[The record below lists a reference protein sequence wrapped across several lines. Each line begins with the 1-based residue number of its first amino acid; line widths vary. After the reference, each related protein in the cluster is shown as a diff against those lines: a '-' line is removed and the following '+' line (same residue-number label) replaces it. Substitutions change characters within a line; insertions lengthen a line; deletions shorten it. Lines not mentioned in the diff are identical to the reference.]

1 MEAAIKETKETSTKE
16 VKTGWAK
23 WGSRFYNFL
32 AMGGFLVVLVVI
44 CGIVIAISILT
55 APLPDNGVTIL
66 SPKAN
71 DAVKAEDSYEVLW
84 KAEPAES
91 EFGAMVTVE
100 FSKDGGKSWQNV
112 EENVPNTG
120 KYMWKVPKVDSTKC
134 KVRVFSQ
141 FRPKYRGTSKVFS
154 VK

>member
-1 MEAAIKETKETSTKE
+1 MEKKIILSLFTL
-16 VKTGWAK
+16 GL
-23 WGSRFYNFL
+23 FL
-32 AMGGFLVVLVVI
+32 I
-44 CGIVIAISILT
+44 CLGCSSK
-55 APLPDNGVTIL
+55 PLPDNGVTIL

-71 DAVKAEDSYEVLW
+71 DIVKAGESYEVLW

-100 FSKDGGKSWQNV
+100 FSKNGGKSWERV
-112 EENVPNTG
+112 EENVPNSG
-120 KYMWKVPKVDSTKC
+120 KYVWKVPKVDSTQC

-141 FRPKYRGTSKVFS
+141 RRPIYRGTSEMFS

>member
-1 MEAAIKETKETSTKE
+1 
-16 VKTGWAK
+16 
-23 WGSRFYNFL
+23 
-32 AMGGFLVVLVVI
+32 MGKNQIISLFIVVLFLVCV
-44 CGIVIAISILT
+44 S
-55 APLPDNGVTIL
+55 NGVTIL

-71 DAVKAEDSYEVLW
+71 DVLKGGDSYEVLW

-100 FSKDGGKSWQNV
+100 LSKDGGKSWQNV
-112 EENVPNTG
+112 EENVPNKG
-120 KYMWKVPKVDSTKC
+120 KYLWKVPTVDSTQC
-134 KVRVFSQ
+134 KVRIFSK

>member
-1 MEAAIKETKETSTKE
+1 MKKNQ
-16 VKTGWAK
+16 
-23 WGSRFYNFL
+23 RLFL
-32 AMGGFLVVLVVI
+32 FTVVLFLFSLS
-44 CGIVIAISILT
+44 CASK
-55 APLPDNGVTIL
+55 PLPDNGVTIL

-71 DAVKAEDSYEVLW
+71 DVVKAGESYEVLW

-100 FSKDGGKSWQNV
+100 FSRDGGKLWEKV
-112 EENVPNTG
+112 EENVPNSG
-120 KYMWKVPKVDSTKC
+120 RYIWKVPKVDSTQC

-141 FRPKYRGTSKVFS
+141 RRPIYRGTSEVFS